1 MQNKKK
7 IETTNEE
14 YLSLFNELKQ
24 KYSDH
29 IELYTDG
36 SKNESNVGCACIS
49 NFHTDKFRLP
59 DGASIFTAE
68 TKALDLALS
77 FIENSNENK
86 FIIYSDSLSV
96 LQSIKSATCSNPL
109 VHQIKCKYSNLSLK
123 KTIIFCWIPGHVGIN
138 GNEQADRAAK
148 ESLALIQSVM
158 KIPSTDFKP
167 VIRNEIKKKWQTM
180 WQNTTE
186 NKLQRIKPTLGKPI
200 ENLSC
205 RKDQVVITRCR
216 IGHTRITHSHL
227 LKRERRPICNTCNR
241 PLTVKHLL
249 SECPLFETSRQNILS
264 VPSFLEIFKS
274 VSPAKIVSYLKEIN
288 MYNKI

>member
-1 MQNKKK
+1 
-7 IETTNEE
+7 
-14 YLSLFNELKQ
+14 
-24 KYSDH
+24 
-29 IELYTDG
+29 
-36 SKNESNVGCACIS
+36 
-49 NFHTDKFRLP
+49 
-59 DGASIFTAE
+59 
-68 TKALDLALS
+68 
-77 FIENSNENK
+77 
-86 FIIYSDSLSV
+86 
-96 LQSIKSATCSNPL
+96 
-109 VHQIKCKYSNLSLK
+109 
-123 KTIIFCWIPGHVGIN
+123 
-138 GNEQADRAAK
+138 
-148 ESLALIQSVM
+148 
-158 KIPSTDFKP
+158 
-167 VIRNEIKKKWQTM
+167 M

-249 SECPLFETSRQNILS
+249 SECPLFETSRQNLLN

-288 MYNKI
+288 IYNKI